1 MKTFTSYALCVLL
14 AAASVTA
21 QLSMRELTEITEDFR
36 VRFDDLHDD
45 KDGFISL
52 TRVLTRAE
60 LKGLNEAT
68 LENLAIARNDIDD
81 LLTETREDIASAIL
95 EPNANEACLLALV
108 DTVIAEGRRAGEGM
122 SSCAADKIA
131 IKEGLGDEFRALT
144 NTLQRIA
151 TAASEYTLYTFAIH
165 NSFTDPEEH
174 VEWLEENYENQL
186 SFWDNVARPE
196 AQEDLDNLE
205 INRPALVE
213 ENRLCLEAVVTSL
226 NTAMNTVRQQ
236 INSC

>member
-1 MKTFTSYALCVLL
+1 MKTFTSITLCVLL
-14 AAASVTA
+14 AAVSIQA
-21 QLSMRELTEITEDFR
+21 QLSMRELSEITETFR

-45 KDGFISL
+45 KDDFINL
-52 TRVLTRAE
+52 ARRLTRAE

-68 LENLAIARNDIDD
+68 LANLANAREDIDD
-81 LLTETREDIASAIL
+81 ILLDTREEIAAAII
-95 EPNANEACLLALV
+95 EPNANEQCLLGLV
-108 DTVIAEGRRAGEGM
+108 DTVIAEGRTAGEGM
-122 SSCAADKIA
+122 SACAADKIA

-174 VEWLEENYENQL
+174 VEWLEENYDNQVE
-186 SFWDNVARPE
+186 FWDNVARPE

-213 ENRLCLEAVVTSL
+213 ENRQCLNAVVTSL
-226 NTAMNTVRQQ
+226 NTAMNTVRGQ

>member
-1 MKTFTSYALCVLL
+1 MKTFTSLALCVLL
-14 AAASVTA
+14 AAVSVTA
-21 QLSMRELTEITEDFR
+21 QLSMRELAEITEEFR
-36 VRFDDLHDD
+36 VRFDELHDD
-45 KDGFISL
+45 KDDFVRL

-68 LENLAIARNDIDD
+68 LVNLGNARNDIDD
-81 LLTETREDIASAIL
+81 ALADTREQIANAIL
-95 EPNANEACLLALV
+95 EPNANEECLLGLV
-108 DTVIAEGRRAGEGM
+108 DRVIEEGRRAGEGM
-122 SSCAADKIA
+122 SACAADKIN
-131 IKEGLGDEFRALT
+131 IKEGLGDEFRTLT

-165 NSFTDPEEH
+165 NSFTDPDDH
-174 VEWLEENYENQL
+174 VEWLEENYANQVD
-186 SFWDNVARPE
+186 FWDNVARPE

-213 ENRLCLEAVVTSL
+213 ENRVCLAAVVTAL
-226 NTAMNTVRQQ
+226 NTALNTIQGQ

>member
-1 MKTFTSYALCVLL
+1 MKTFTSLALCVLF
-14 AAASVTA
+14 AAVSVTA
-21 QLSMRELTEITEDFR
+21 QLSMRELAEITEEYR
-36 VRFDDLHDD
+36 VRFDELHDE
-45 KDGFISL
+45 KDAFVRL

-68 LENLAIARNDIDD
+68 LVNLGNARNDIDD
-81 LLTETREDIASAIL
+81 VLADTREQIANAIL
-95 EPNANEACLLALV
+95 QPNANEQCLLGLV
-108 DTVIAEGRRAGEGM
+108 DRVIEEGRRAGEGM
-122 SSCAADKIA
+122 SACAADKIT

-174 VEWLEENYENQL
+174 VEWLEENYANQVE
-186 SFWDNVARPE
+186 FWDNVARPE

-213 ENRLCLEAVVTSL
+213 ENRVCLNGVISRL
-226 NTAMNTVRQQ
+226 NTAMNTVRAQ

>member
-1 MKTFTSYALCVLL
+1 MKTFTSVALCVLL
-14 AAASVTA
+14 AAVSVTA
-21 QLSMRELTEITEDFR
+21 QLSMRELSEITEDFR

-45 KDGFISL
+45 KDDFIQL
-52 TRVLTRAE
+52 ARTLTRAE

-68 LENLAIARNDIDD
+68 LENLGNARNDIDD
-81 LLTETREDIASAIL
+81 ILTETREDIAEAIL
-95 EPNANEACLLALV
+95 EPNANEQCLLALV

-122 SSCAADKIA
+122 SACAADKIA

-165 NSFTDPEEH
+165 NSFTEPEEH
-174 VEWLEENYENQL
+174 VEWLEENYDNQVE
-186 SFWDNVARPE
+186 FWDNVARPE

-213 ENRLCLEAVVTSL
+213 ENRLCLQAVITSL
-226 NTAMNTVRQQ
+226 NTAMNTVRGQ

>member
-1 MKTFTSYALCVLL
+1 MKTFPSIALCVLL
-14 AAASVTA
+14 AAVSITA
-21 QLSMRELTEITEDFR
+21 QISMRELTEITEDFR
-36 VRFDDLHDD
+36 VRFDELHED
-45 KDGFISL
+45 KDDFIRL

-68 LENLAIARNDIDD
+68 LENLANARNDVDEILFD
-81 LLTETREDIASAIL
+81 TREEIAAAIL
-95 EPNANEACLLALV
+95 VPNANEQCLLGLV

-131 IKEGLGDEFRALT
+131 IKEGLGDEFRALS

-165 NSFTDPEEH
+165 NSFAEPDEH
-174 VEWLEENYENQL
+174 VEWLEENYDNQV
-186 SFWDNVARPE
+186 SFWNNVARPE

-205 INRPALVE
+205 INRPALIE
-213 ENRLCLEAVVTSL
+213 ENRLCLNAVITSL
-226 NTAMNTVRQQ
+226 NTAMNTVRGQ
-236 INSC
+236 INNC